1 MASKEGKDLLSEL
14 ESRLDNT
21 DFIRLNGLI
30 AKAIGIVIE
39 SKGPDVRV
47 GDLCEI
53 RYRDKSMSLPAEVVG
68 FSENRVLLMPLGELT
83 DIGPGCDVVAVCQK
97 LGVRVGPG
105 LLGRVVNGLGE
116 PIDDKGPIIAGEV
129 YPLYAKPPH
138 PLLRKPVATPLPVGV
153 KAIDALLTLGR
164 GQRVG
169 IFSGSGVGKST
180 LMGMMVRNT
189 EAEISVIGLIGERGR
204 EVGEFLERDLGSSG
218 LKRSVV
224 VVATSDQPPLIRLKA
239 ALTATAIAEYFRDRG
254 KDVLLLMDSVTRVA
268 MAQRDVGLAIGEP
281 PATRGYTPS
290 VFAFLPKLLERAG
303 AGERGSITGVYNVLV
318 EGDDMNEPV
327 ADTVRGILDGHIV
340 LSRKLASKGHYP
352 AIDVLR
358 SVSRVMP
365 NITSQEH
372 LEAAR
377 RVREL
382 LAIYEDAE
390 DLVNIGAYKDG
401 SNINIDWA
409 LRYLDDVLDFLCQP
423 VEGRFSFEETVKK
436 LISLAPRGDSK

>member
-1 MASKEGKDLLSEL
+1 MTFKDDGNMLSAL
-14 ESRLDNT
+14 ETRLDNL
-21 DFIRLNGLI
+21 DFIRLNGII

-53 RYRDKSMSLPAEVVG
+53 RYRDSSSSLCAEVVG
-68 FSENRVLLMPLGELT
+68 FNEDRVLLMPLGELA
-83 DIGPGCDVVAVCQK
+83 DIGPGCDVVAVGQK

-105 LLGRVVNGLGE
+105 LLGRVLNGLGE
-116 PIDDKGPIIAGEV
+116 PIDDKGPVMAGDV
-129 YPLYAKPPH
+129 YPLYARPPH
-138 PLLRKPVATPLPVGV
+138 PLLRKSVSSPLPVGV
-153 KAIDALLTLGR
+153 KAIDGMLTLGR
-164 GQRVG
+164 GQRIG

-180 LMGMMVRNT
+180 LMGMMARNT
-189 EAEISVIGLIGERGR
+189 EAEVSVIGLIGERGR

-224 VVATSDQPPLIRLKA
+224 VVATSDQPPLVRLKA
-239 ALTATAIAEYFRDRG
+239 ALTATAIAEYFRDKG
-254 KDVLLLMDSVTRVA
+254 KDVLLLMDSITRVA

-303 AGERGSITGVYNVLV
+303 AGERGSITGIYNVLV

-352 AIDVLR
+352 AIDILR

-365 NITSQEH
+365 NIVSQKH
-372 LEAAR
+372 LAAAQ

-390 DLVNIGAYKDG
+390 DLVNIGAYKVG
-401 SNINIDWA
+401 SNPNIDWA
-409 LRYLDDVLDFLCQP
+409 LKHLDDVLDFLSQP
-423 VEGRFSFEETVKK
+423 VEGSFGFEETVK
-436 LISLAPRGDSK
+436 LLSSLAPK